1 MKSIKMKKLFSKFYD
16 YFEWF
21 LIIFL
26 PLVPLLFTLPYR
38 INLFLAWEGA
48 YRISQGDI
56 PYKDFGSPVGYV
68 FWLLPALFFK
78 VFGPYVATLLKVQAF
93 TNILSSFLL
102 VKILK
107 QFGIRVHGRIIVL
120 FVFILSYVLFNFW
133 PWYNHLVF
141 VVELAS
147 VYFLLRY
154 LLQNKKVINV
164 VYSAVFVIL
173 AFLTKQDTGGLTLV
187 LTGSLLVYDVLLK
200 RNIKS
205 LVFYGGGLVLA
216 FVVFILPFTFYDFGY
231 WFNYGQY
238 PHFSRLTIADLL
250 DEFLGASKWLKFY
263 LLVTVGLILYHFNSA
278 NDFLRNKEGFVG
290 HFIVLFILF
299 QASVIQITSY
309 TPLDGNIYFHT
320 FFVAILVLNFQEK
333 LEFKKGN
340 VLWPLLI
347 LIGFWWSNVYW
358 VRFARSKV
366 LSKLKTEQ
374 NNDVISKNTYLLNGD
389 SSNQKMNRG
398 KWIVPENLPTFQ
410 GVKIPEETAQGI
422 EKLTKMDIL
431 KGKDI
436 RVLNMT
442 ELTPLAY
449 ELDLDYDKGE
459 NIPLWYHKGVAF
471 FDREVE
477 LYCNKVDNEEYDVI
491 LFQDIPDVNNFY
503 PYEVQ
508 ECIEDNYELKF
519 KFLAPRIPEI
529 SYIYV
534 YIRSNK
540 NLEI

>member
-1 MKSIKMKKLFSKFYD
+1 MKKHFSKFYD

-21 LIIFL
+21 LVLVL

-48 YRISQGDI
+48 YRISQGEI

-78 VFGPYVATLLKVQAF
+78 IFGPYVATLLKVQAF
-93 TNILSSFLL
+93 TNILSNLLL
-102 VKILK
+102 VRILK
-107 QFGIRVHGRIIVL
+107 QFGIKLHGRIIVL
-120 FVFILSYVLFNFW
+120 TVFILSYVLFNFW

-147 VYFLLRY
+147 IYFLLRY
-154 LLQNKKVINV
+154 LLQNKKVLNV
-164 VYSAVFVIL
+164 VFSAILVVL

-187 LTGSLLVYDVLLK
+187 LTGSLLIYDSLLK

-205 LVFYGGGLVLA
+205 IIFYCAGLIIA
-216 FVVFILPFTFYDFGY
+216 IVVFILPFTFYDFGY

-263 LLVTVGLILYHFNSA
+263 LLITAGLILYQFNSKEA
-278 NDFLRNKEGFVG
+278 FLKHKESFTS

-320 FFVAILVLNFQEK
+320 FFVALLILNFQDK
-333 LEFKKGN
+333 LNFKKGF

-347 LIGFWWSNVYW
+347 LVGFWWSNVYW

-374 NNDVISKNTYLLNGD
+374 QDDVISKNTYLLSGD
-389 SSNQKMNRG
+389 SSSQKMNRG
-398 KWIVPENLPTFQ
+398 KWIVPEHLPTFK
-410 GVKIPEETAQGI
+410 GVKIPEKTAEGI
-422 EKLTKMDIL
+422 MKLTKMDVF
-431 KGKDI
+431 KRDDI

-449 ELDLDYDKGE
+449 ELDLAYDQGE

-477 LYCNKVDNEEYDVI
+477 LYCEKVERTAYDVI

-508 ECIEDNYELKF
+508 ECIEANYELKF

-534 YIRSNK
+534 YVRSSST
-540 NLEI
+540 LEI

>member
-1 MKSIKMKKLFSKFYD
+1 MKMKKHFSKFYD

-21 LIIFL
+21 LVLVL

-48 YRISQGDI
+48 YRISQGEI

-78 VFGPYVATLLKVQAF
+78 IFGPYVATLLKVQAF
-93 TNILSSFLL
+93 TNILSSLLL

-107 QFGIRVHGRIIVL
+107 QFGIKLHGRIIVL
-120 FVFILSYVLFNFW
+120 TVFILSYVLFNFW

-147 VYFLLRY
+147 IYFLLRY
-154 LLQNKKVINV
+154 LLQNKKVLNV
-164 VYSAVFVIL
+164 VFSAILVVL

-187 LTGSLLVYDVLLK
+187 LTGSLLIYDSLLK

-205 LVFYGGGLVLA
+205 IIFYCAGLVIA
-216 FVVFILPFTFYDFGY
+216 IVVFILPFTFYDFGY

-263 LLVTVGLILYHFNSA
+263 LLITAGLILYQFNSKEA
-278 NDFLRNKEGFVG
+278 FLKHKESFTS

-320 FFVAILVLNFQEK
+320 FFVALLILNFQDK
-333 LEFKKGN
+333 LDFKKGF

-347 LIGFWWSNVYW
+347 LVGFWWSNVYW

-374 NNDVISKNTYLLNGD
+374 QDDVISKNTYLLSGD
-389 SSNQKMNRG
+389 SSSQKMNRG
-398 KWIVPENLPTFQ
+398 EWIVPEHLPTFK
-410 GVKIPEETAQGI
+410 GVKIPEKTAEGI
-422 EKLTKMDIL
+422 MKLTKMDVFERD
-431 KGKDI
+431 DI

-449 ELDLDYDKGE
+449 ELDLAYDQGE

-477 LYCNKVDNEEYDVI
+477 LYCEKVERTAYDVI

-508 ECIEDNYELKF
+508 KCIEANYELKF

-534 YIRSNK
+534 YVRSDGA
-540 NLEI
+540 LEI

>member
-1 MKSIKMKKLFSKFYD
+1 MS
-16 YFEWF
+16 W
-21 LIIFL
+21 
-26 PLVPLLFTLPYR
+26 LVST
-38 INLFLAWEGA
+38 
-48 YRISQGDI
+48 
-56 PYKDFGSPVGYV
+56 
-68 FWLLPALFFK
+68 
-78 VFGPYVATLLKVQAF
+78 
-93 TNILSSFLL
+93 
-102 VKILK
+102 
-107 QFGIRVHGRIIVL
+107 
-120 FVFILSYVLFNFW
+120 
-133 PWYNHLVF
+133 
-141 VVELAS
+141 
-147 VYFLLRY
+147 FLLRY
-154 LLQNKKVINV
+154 LLQNKKVLNV
-164 VYSAVFVIL
+164 VFSAILVVL

-187 LTGSLLVYDVLLK
+187 LTGSLLIYDSLLK

-205 LVFYGGGLVLA
+205 IIFYCAGLIIA
-216 FVVFILPFTFYDFGY
+216 IVVFILPFTFYDFGY

-263 LLVTVGLILYHFNSA
+263 LLITAGLILYQFNSKEA
-278 NDFLRNKEGFVG
+278 FLKHKESFTS

-320 FFVAILVLNFQEK
+320 FFVALLILNFQDK
-333 LEFKKGN
+333 LNFKKGF

-347 LIGFWWSNVYW
+347 LVGFWWSNVYW

-374 NNDVISKNTYLLNGD
+374 QDDVISKNTYLLSGD
-389 SSNQKMNRG
+389 SSSQKMNRG
-398 KWIVPENLPTFQ
+398 KWIVPEHLPTFK
-410 GVKIPEETAQGI
+410 GVKIPEKPAEGI
-422 EKLTKMDIL
+422 MKLTKMDVF
-431 KGKDI
+431 KRDDI

-449 ELDLDYDKGE
+449 ELDLAYDQGE

-477 LYCNKVDNEEYDVI
+477 LYCEKVERTAYDVI

-508 ECIEDNYELKF
+508 ECIEANYELKF

-534 YIRSNK
+534 YVRSSST
-540 NLEI
+540 LEI